1 MPPHP
6 SIIQSLIIQSSMTQ
20 PSIHASCFLAPGSI
34 VLGSVTLGEESSVW
48 YNAVL
53 RGDIA
58 EIVVGRQTNIQDGAI
73 VHVDEDVP
81 CTIGNRVGIGHRAIV
96 HGCTIEDGCLI
107 GMGSILLNRVYIGT
121 GSVVAAGAVLPEGM
135 VVPPGS
141 LVMGV
146 PGRIV
151 RKVDADLAARVEEN
165 WRHYVERAREHKA
178 GNYPLVSSRAAN
190 AARDDP
196 LT

>member
-1 MPPHP
+1 MPTIHP
-6 SIIQSLIIQSSMTQ
+6 S
-20 PSIHASCFLAPGSI
+20 AFLAPGSV

-81 CTIGNRVGIGHRAIV
+81 CTIGHRVGIGHRAIV

-135 VVPPGS
+135 QVPPGS

-151 RKVDADLAARVEEN
+151 RKVDAELAARVEDN
-165 WRHYVERAREHKA
+165 WRHYVERAREHGA
-178 GNYPLVSSRAAN
+178 GRWPLVTGKEHRA
-190 AARDDP
+190 
-196 LT
+196 